1 MRCVSAADA
10 AQMAL
15 VHSGRDELR
24 ERFLFQRG
32 GVAIAEPL
40 RRCECR
46 YERFGRDQV
55 ADAERRKNCTRKR
68 SEVDDASFGI
78 QALQRFERLSLV
90 AEFAIVIVLHH
101 DRVFASG
108 PIEQREARASGRI
121 APVGNWCEGVTK
133 AMRAFFGSLAG
144 FKPSRSTG
152 TGCRRAPA
160 ARNISLVPWYCGSS
174 MATGSPRSIKTRATR
189 SSACCEPLTMI
200 TCDGSQ
206 MTARERRTWIAMAS
220 RNARLPAAVP

>member
-1 MRCVSAADA
+1 
-10 AQMAL
+10 MAL

-55 ADAERRKNCTRKR
+55 ADAERRKNRTRKR

-78 QALQRFERLSLV
+78 QALQRFKRLSLV

-108 PIEQREARASGRI
+108 PIEQREAPSERKNRAGGKLVRGCYEGDAGILRQLGGIQAVAINWHRLQARSCGAKYFPGALVLRI
-121 APVGNWCEGVTK
+121 
-133 AMRAFFGSLAG
+133 
-144 FKPSRSTG
+144 
-152 TGCRRAPA
+152 
-160 ARNISLVPWYCGSS
+160 S

-189 SSACCEPLTMI
+189 PSACCEPLTMI
-200 TCDGSQ
+200 
-206 MTARERRTWIAMAS
+206 
-220 RNARLPAAVP
+220 